1 MKKKLL
7 SLVLA
12 STMIAGLLVGCG
24 SSQQASSD
32 ASSDAAATTSDAATS
47 SDAATASDASASSGD
62 VIKVGIINNDP
73 NESGYRTANDKSMKE
88 MFTAENGYEASFAYS
103 LKNDEQITAAQK
115 FIRTVLITY
124 SFPQLIQP
132 AGTQY

>member
-32 ASSDAAATTSDAATS
+32 ASSDASTDAAAP
-47 SDAATASDASASSGD
+47 AAGGSGD
-62 VIKVGIINNDP
+62 LIKVGIINNDP
-73 NESGYRTANDKSMKE
+73 NESGYRTANDKDLKA
-88 MFTAENGYEASFAYS
+88 MFTEANGYEASFAYS
-103 LKNDEQITAAQK
+103 VKNESRSQQLRSSS
-115 FIRTVLITY
+115 RTVLITY